1 MRTIALE
8 EHFLAADLLPR
19 RQHLT
24 DRGLPP
30 GVGAALRDL
39 GAGRIAAMD
48 EAGIDVQVLSH
59 NVIGDTGPD
68 WAGAWPRFARDAN
81 DQLAAA
87 VSAHPDRFAGF
98 ATLPMSDPDAAAAE
112 FRRTVTEHGF
122 KGAMINGVTDG
133 RFLDHPD
140 FRPVLR
146 AAADLGVPVYLHPGL
161 PPEPVREAYYSGLG
175 EDANFALATAAWG
188 WHSEVGL
195 HSLRLIM
202 SGVFDE
208 LPDLQVIIGHMGE
221 MVPFMLARSDERLT
235 PAAGYLKLGVAEYFH
250 RNFHITTSGF
260 FTMPPFLTAL
270 HTVSVDR
277 ILFSVDYP
285 YSANSRG
292 RSFLDSLPLSPDE
305 VAKISHR
312 NAEALLGL

>member
-8 EHFLAADLLPR
+8 EHFLAGGAL
-19 RQHLT
+19 
-24 DRGLPP
+24 LPP
-30 GVGAALRDL
+30 GTGGALPPHVSTALRDL

-59 NVIGDTGPD
+59 NVIGEGGPEWTD
-68 WAGAWPRFARDAN
+68 AWPRFARDAN
-81 DQLAAA
+81 DELAAA

-98 ATLPMSDPDAAAAE
+98 ATLPMSDPAAAAAE
-112 FRRTVTEHGF
+112 LRRTVTESGF
-122 KGAMINGVTDG
+122 KGAMINGMTNG

-146 AAADLGVPVYLHPGL
+146 AAAEVGVPVYLHPGL
-161 PPEPVREAYYSGLG
+161 PPEAVRAAYYSGLS
-175 EDANFALATAAWG
+175 EDANYALATAAWG

-208 LPDLQVIIGHMGE
+208 LPELQVIIGHMGE
-221 MVPFMLARSDERLT
+221 MVPFMLARSDERLA
-235 PAAGYLKLGVAEYFH
+235 PSASHLKLGVAEYFH

-270 HTVSVDR
+270 HTISVDR

-285 YSANSRG
+285 YSPNTRG
-292 RSFLDSLPLSPDE
+292 RTFLDSLTLSPDE
-305 VAKISHR
+305 IAKISHG
-312 NAEALLGL
+312 NAEALLDL

>member
-8 EHFLAADLLPR
+8 EHFLAAGDSRPP
-19 RQHLT
+19 
-24 DRGLPP
+24 GMGGSLPP
-30 GVGAALRDL
+30 HVSEALGDL
-39 GAGRIAAMD
+39 GAVRLAAMD
-48 EAGIDVQVLSH
+48 EAGIDVQVISH
-59 NVIGDTGPD
+59 NVIGHGDAA
-68 WAGAWPRFARDAN
+68 WAREWPGFARKAN

-98 ATLPMSDPDAAAAE
+98 ATLPMNDPSAASDE
-112 FRRTVTEHGF
+112 LKRTVTSHGF
-122 KGAMINGVTDG
+122 KGAMINGMTEG

-146 AAADLGVPVYLHPGL
+146 TAADLDVPVYLHPGL
-161 PPEPVREAYYSGLG
+161 PPEEVRSVYYSGLSD
-175 EDANFALATAAWG
+175 EANTALATAAWG
-188 WHSEVGL
+188 WHQETGL

-208 LPDLQVIIGHMGE
+208 LPSLQVIIGHMGE
-221 MVPFMLARSDERLT
+221 MIPFMLARSTERLT
-235 PAAGYLKLGVAEYFH
+235 PAAGHLKLGVDEYFH

-285 YSANSRG
+285 YSANTRG
-292 RSFLDSLPLSPDE
+292 RDFLNSLSLSPDE
-305 VAKISHR
+305 IAKISHR
-312 NAEALLGL
+312 NAENLLHL